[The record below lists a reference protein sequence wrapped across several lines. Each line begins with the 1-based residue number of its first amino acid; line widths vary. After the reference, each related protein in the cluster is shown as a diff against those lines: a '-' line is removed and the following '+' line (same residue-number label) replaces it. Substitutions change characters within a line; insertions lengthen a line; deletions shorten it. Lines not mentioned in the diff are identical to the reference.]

1 MALKEDDSFRS
12 FVVVVDDVVV
22 VVVVVDK
29 SKMMS
34 LFVAR
39 ASVWLAAGGT
49 NPSTGRIII
58 NDDANII
65 NAATMPPAIGVDD
78 GTTMMMFLGVKM
90 VRGVVLDSTS
100 RREAKRGQSTTGREK

>member
-12 FVVVVDDVVV
+12 FVVVDDDVVV
-22 VVVVVDK
+22 VVVVVK

-34 LFVAR
+34 LSVAR

-49 NPSTGRIII
+49 NPSTGCIII

-78 GTTMMMFLGVKM
+78 GDDDDVFCF
-90 VRGVVLDSTS
+90 
-100 RREAKRGQSTTGREK
+100 

>member
-1 MALKEDDSFRS
+1 MAFKEDDSFRS
-12 FVVVVDDVVV
+12 FVVVDDVVV
-22 VVVVVDK
+22 VVVVK

-65 NAATMPPAIGVDD
+65 NAATMQPAIGVDD
-78 GTTMMMFLGVKM
+78 GDGDDDD
-90 VRGVVLDSTS
+90 VLRCENGLWFCD
-100 RREAKRGQSTTGREK
+100 Q